1 MIQCLRSPFNYIGD
15 VCLAQHASHV
25 EVQFRYLFHKN
36 CNVPFTIN
44 ESFMFF
50 PGGDIHP
57 WSPAALGAGNRLV
70 AHPSLWSCCR
80 RLSGRVSHLNL
91 TFTGSGVDLSSTGD
105 TLTVGPCWPVTQDVD
120 VATTMRYEQFSGCIL
135 DHEGPTSV
143 QIAMLETRVVLD
155 LAGGGPTIAF

>member
-1 MIQCLRSPFNYIGD
+1 MIQCLRSPFNYTGD
-15 VCLAQHASHV
+15 VCLTQHASHV

-50 PGGDIHP
+50 PGGEIHP
-57 WSPAALGAGNRLV
+57 WNPSALGAGNRLV

-91 TFTGSGVDLSSTGD
+91 AFTGSGVDLSSTGD
-105 TLTVGPCWPVTQDVD
+105 TLSVGLCSPQ
-120 VATTMRYEQFSGCIL
+120 
-135 DHEGPTSV
+135 
-143 QIAMLETRVVLD
+143 
-155 LAGGGPTIAF
+155 

>member
-1 MIQCLRSPFNYIGD
+1 
-15 VCLAQHASHV
+15 
-25 EVQFRYLFHKN
+25 
-36 CNVPFTIN
+36 
-44 ESFMFF
+44 MFF